1 MGSEP
6 AGIVISAALERE
18 YNLRIRHPERDDVYR
33 DFAERSARYRAASPC
48 RLDLRYAEGER
59 CTLDFFPG
67 RGADAP
73 LLVFFHGGYWRA
85 LDKSIFSFLAQP
97 YNDAGAAV
105 ALVGYDLAPAATL
118 TRIVG
123 QAQRSLAWLAAEHG
137 LAFERQ
143 RIVVSGHSAGG
154 HLAALLGTASR
165 GFPGEVVPCAVVA
178 VSGIFDLVPLL
189 GTSVNLDVR
198 MSEDEARTL
207 SPGMHTTFLSRRFV
221 IAVGER
227 ETDGFIAQSR
237 AFAAHA
243 EALGCATRYL
253 VAAGRTHFDV
263 LEDLAGTDRPLG
275 RATLD
280 LLVS

>member
-6 AGIVISAALERE
+6 AAISAALERE

-33 DFAERSARYRAASPC
+33 DFAQRSARYRAASPC

-67 RGADAP
+67 GGTDAP

-85 LDKSIFSFLAQP
+85 LDKGIFSFLAQP

-105 ALVGYDLAPAATL
+105 ALVGYDLAPTVTL
-118 TRIVG
+118 TRIVA
-123 QAQRSLAWLAAEHG
+123 QAHRSLAWLAADRS
-137 LAFERQ
+137 LAFDRR

-154 HLAALLGTASR
+154 HLAALLGASS
-165 GFPGEVVPCAVVA
+165 PGAASETVPSAVVA

-198 MSEDEARTL
+198 MSEEEARTL
-207 SPGMHTTFLSRRFV
+207 SPGGRSDFVSRRFL
-221 IAVGER
+221 IAVGAR
-227 ETDGFIAQSR
+227 ETEGFIAQSR

-243 EALGCATRYL
+243 TALGC
-253 VAAGRTHFDV
+253 VARFMVAEQRTHFDV
-263 LEDLAGTDRPLG
+263 LEDLADTRTPLG

-280 LLVS
+280 LVLAR